1 MLNQP
6 CRNPPLSLVARSP
19 SSASQTEW
27 PLNKSWPNRAEVSG
41 ETLLSRIR
49 ICGLAV
55 CGLVLLLSA
64 SGAFANDLVKEYEA
78 RTTRHVLANGWTF
91 LIVERPVAPVFSFAT
106 VVNVGSAQEV
116 PGITGLAHMFEHM
129 AFKGTPNIGT
139 LDFEAEKVA
148 LDEVEAAYQAYDS
161 ARRSPSIDEAEVER
175 RLAVFH
181 QKQTAARQFVIANEF
196 GNLIEI
202 NGGTGLNAST
212 NTDFTNYFYSL
223 PANRFELFAYL
234 ESERFLHPVFREF
247 YKERDVVQEERRL
260 RTESRPIGRLI
271 EQAMSTAFVAHP
283 YKQPVVGYMSDLQSF
298 TATDAREFYR
308 TYYVPA
314 NMVTTLVG
322 HLKAEA
328 VIPTLEKYFGR
339 IPGGPEPPELRT
351 VEPPQIGE
359 KTVTLR
365 EPSQPIYLE
374 FYHKPGRRHPDQE
387 VYDAIDD
394 ILSNGR
400 ASRLYRSLVRDK
412 KIAASLGSFSGFPGN
427 KYPNL
432 WAAVVYPAKGVSNAQ
447 VRSALREELEKLRS
461 EPVSA
466 AELQRFKTRAKA
478 DLLRQLNNNT
488 GLAFQLSLHQTIFG
502 DWRELFR
509 SIDRIE
515 KVSAED
521 ILRVARATFV
531 ANNRTVAMIE
541 TESPATESSAQPS
554 GSAH

>member
-1 MLNQP
+1 MSTHSP
-6 CRNPPLSLVARSP
+6 ESSSARTGPRGARSRFGTPLLPFLLFAWLGTP
-19 SSASQTEW
+19 SLANE
-27 PLNKSWPNRAEVSG
+27 
-41 ETLLSRIR
+41 LLQ
-49 ICGLAV
+49 GFE
-55 CGLVLLLSA
+55 G
-64 SGAFANDLVKEYEA
+64 K
-78 RTTRHVLANGWTF
+78 TTRHVLDNGWTF

-139 LDFEAEKVA
+139 HDFEAEQKA
-148 LDEVEAAYQAYDS
+148 LEEVEAAYQAYE
-161 ARRSPSIDEAEVER
+161 AAWRSSSPDEEEVAK
-175 RLAVFH
+175 RLETFR
-181 QKQTAARQFVIANEF
+181 QKQAAAREHVIANEF

-202 NGGTGLNAST
+202 NGGAGLNATT
-212 NTDFTNYFYSL
+212 NTDFTSYFYSL

-247 YKERDVVQEERRL
+247 YIERDVVQEERRM

-322 HLKAEA
+322 HLQAEEI
-328 VIPTLEKYFGR
+328 IPLLEKYFGR
-339 IPGGPEPPELRT
+339 IPKGPEPPALRT

-359 KTVTLR
+359 KTVVLE
-365 EPSQPIYLE
+365 EPTQPVYLE

-400 ASRLYRSLVRDK
+400 TSRLYRSLVRDK
-412 KIAASLGSFSGFPGN
+412 KIAVSLGSFSGFPGE

-432 WAAVVYPAKGVSNAQ
+432 WAAIVYPAKGVSNTEVQ
-447 VRSALREELEKLRS
+447 SALREELERLRT

-466 AELQRFKTRAKA
+466 EELQRFKTRARA

-488 GLAFQLSLHQTIFG
+488 GLAYQLSLHETLFG
-502 DWRELFR
+502 DWKELFR
-509 SIDRIE
+509 SLERIE
-515 KVSAED
+515 KVTSEE
-521 ILRVARATFV
+521 ILRVARETFV
-531 ANNRTVAMIE
+531 TRNRTVARIE
-541 TESPATESSAQPS
+541 TRIPETDPEAPTTASQPDAAPRDGGTDDATKK
-554 GSAH
+554 G

>member
-1 MLNQP
+1 MSI
-6 CRNPPLSLVARSP
+6 RPPESPPAR
-19 SSASQTEW
+19 AKKQG
-27 PLNKSWPNRAEVSG
+27 KHSWLGKA
-41 ETLLSRIR
+41 LFF
-49 ICGLAV
+49 
-55 CGLVLLLSA
+55 LLLLGWLQPS
-64 SGAFANDLVKEYEA
+64 AFANELVEGFES
-78 RTTRHVLANGWTF
+78 RTTRHVLDNGWTF

-139 LDFEAEKVA
+139 HDFAAEQAA
-148 LDEVEAAYQAYDS
+148 LEEVEATYQAYET
-161 ARRSPSIDEAEVER
+161 ARRSASPDEEEVAQ
-175 RLAVFH
+175 RLETFR
-181 QKQTAARQFVIANEF
+181 QKQTAARQHVIANEF

-247 YKERDVVQEERRL
+247 YIERDVVQEERRM

-322 HLKAEA
+322 HLKAED
-328 VIPTLEKYFGR
+328 VIPVLEEYFGR
-339 IPGGPEPPELRT
+339 IPKGPEPPELRT

-359 KTVTLR
+359 KTVVLE

-400 ASRLYRSLVRDK
+400 TSRLYRSLVRDK
-412 KIAASLGSFSGFPGN
+412 KIAVSLGSFSGFPGE

-432 WAAVVYPAKGVSNAQ
+432 WAAIVYPAKGVSNAEVQ
-447 VRSALREELEKLRS
+447 AALREELEKLRS
-461 EPVSA
+461 EPVSDS
-466 AELQRFKTRAKA
+466 ELKRFKTRAKA

-488 GLAFQLSLHQTIFG
+488 GLAFQLSVHETLFG

-509 SIDRIE
+509 SLERIE
-515 KVSAED
+515 KVTSEEV
-521 ILRVARATFV
+521 LRVARETFV
-531 ANNRTVAMIE
+531 THNRTVAKIE
-541 TESPATESSAQPS
+541 TKIPAAPAAAANPGTAR
-554 GSAH
+554 